1 VVNCTGLG
9 AKTLFSDEELVP
21 VKGQLTVLVPQ
32 VDVMYSAGG
41 MMPRSDGIVLGHVS
55 QRGVWSLDVDE
66 AERKRVVD
74 GAIAFFA
81 RMRPA
86 PGAATRASAQP
97 ESAAAIS
104 PPPVESFFDRQS

>member
-1 VVNCTGLG
+1 
-9 AKTLFSDEELVP
+9 
-21 VKGQLTVLVPQ
+21 
-32 VDVMYSAGG
+32 

-74 GAIAFFA
+74 GAITFFG
-81 RMRPA
+81 RMHHP
-86 PGAATRASAQP
+86 PSEIATRATSLP
-97 ESAAAIS
+97 EATTSVT